1 MTQQEKF
8 PDLCET
14 FKELAAWTS
23 NKLSKADRLKMAFN
37 EETITESLLLKL
49 AERHAWRDLSI
60 RAYTKQEEGIGTSK
74 TGGKGKA
81 TGADWSFWFGNTKR
95 LGVEVRIQAKRMFT
109 KSGKYE
115 SLDGTGPQI
124 QTLFK
129 NAGASIPL
137 YVFYNPPVS
146 DRKQWISHIER
157 HWFACA
163 LGWPLW
169 GNLSDW
175 GCSYSPVTAIPK
187 IDQPKPSDINWM
199 MPWHCLA
206 CGCCLKHGNSASLP
220 ERIASVLEGAYKQ
233 AGNPQDDE
241 RFKNFPQ
248 ISFELKKTPEWVTL
262 LENDSARDRDEEDV
276 GNSKLNSFLIDHGL
290 DGVASI
296 VEIEERR

>member
-60 RAYTKQEEGIGTSK
+60 RAYTKQEEGTGTAK
-74 TGGKGKA
+74 TGGRGKA
-81 TGADWSFWFGNTKR
+81 TGADWSFWFGNTNR
-95 LGVEVRIQAKRMFT
+95 QGVEVRIQAKRMFT
-109 KSGKYE
+109 ESGQYE
-115 SLDGTGPQI
+115 SLDGSGSQI
-124 QTLFK
+124 KKLLK
-129 NAGASIPL
+129 NAGSSIPL

-146 DRKQWISHIER
+146 DRHQWMPHIER
-157 HWFACA
+157 HWFTCGFA
-163 LGWPLW
+163 WPCW

-187 IDQPKPSDINWM
+187 IKKPKPSDIKWM

-206 CGCCLKHGNSASLP
+206 CGCCLEHVAFVSLP
-220 ERIASVLEGAYKQ
+220 ERIASVLQSAYKEV
-233 AGNPQDDE
+233 GEIVNN
-241 RFKNFPQ
+241 KNDVE
-248 ISFELKKTPEWVTL
+248 ISFELKDPPEWVNL
-262 LENDSARDRDEEDV
+262 LDQDSARGDGKNEET
-276 GNSKLNSFLIDHGL
+276 GSSKLSKYLNEHGL

-296 VEIEERR
+296 VEFDRL

>member
-1 MTQQEKF
+1 MTQQKKF

-23 NKLSKADRLKMAFN
+23 NKLNKADRLQMAFN

-60 RAYTKQEEGIGTSK
+60 RAYTKQEEGTGTPK
-74 TGGKGKA
+74 TGGKA

-95 LGVEVRIQAKRMFT
+95 KGVEVRIQAKRMFT
-109 KSGKYE
+109 ESGQYE
-115 SLDGTGPQI
+115 SLDGNGSQI
-124 QTLFK
+124 KKLLK
-129 NAGASIPL
+129 NAGSSIPL

-146 DRKQWISHIER
+146 DRHQWMPHIER
-157 HWFACA
+157 HWCACA

-187 IDQPKPSDINWM
+187 TKKPKPSDIKWM

-220 ERIASVLEGAYKQ
+220 ERIASVLEGAYEQ
-233 AGNPQDDE
+233 AGKLQDDE
-241 RFKNFPQ
+241 RFANSPQ
-248 ISFELKKTPEWVTL
+248 ISFKLKETPEWVNL
-262 LENDSARDRDEEDV
+262 LENYSTRDRGEEDV
-276 GNSKLNSFLIDHGL
+276 GNSKLNSFLNDHGL

-296 VEIEERR
+296 VESEERR